1 MNNYLSM
8 DRASEAAAR
17 DLAEVRKLIEGM
29 SAFVTSQ
36 AVQQQQQQS
45 SPQTTTT
52 APATTTTTTASL
64 DRHPTPSYPTSQP
77 QQQPSGSLLQ
87 DTASL
92 MAAAATAA
100 AAVASSSSSSTTVAA
115 PTSAAAAAA
124 AAASPTT
131 TTPAPA
137 TGTTTTT
144 TATPQTTPSA
154 PPNDPYSAQPP
165 ANGIVVQVD
174 HLMYNRVLYFQLSP
188 DATIEPL
195 ITGLRLSFH
204 DTSISGMV
212 LQYKGFDG
220 LWKCLLNRDDSLKR
234 ILKQGFKSQTMLQMR
249 VPREQDLLS
258 VRNKT
263 RELS

>member
-36 AVQQQQQQS
+36 TVQQQQQQQS
-45 SPQTTTT
+45 TPQTTTT
-52 APATTTTTTASL
+52 TTSVPPATNTTTTATTSA
-64 DRHPTPSYPTSQP
+64 DRQSTPSYPTSSQPP
-77 QQQPSGSLLQ
+77 QQQSPSNSLPQ
-87 DTASL
+87 DTAAL
-92 MAAAATAA
+92 MA
-100 AAVASSSSSSTTVAA
+100 
-115 PTSAAAAAA
+115 AAAAAA
-124 AAASPTT
+124 AAASSSTSTPSIPATATT
-131 TTPAPA
+131 GGAPA
-137 TGTTTTT
+137 TTTS
-144 TATPQTTPSA
+144 QTNASSA
-154 PPNDPYSAQPP
+154 PAPDTYSAQQPP

-174 HLMYNRVLYFQLSP
+174 HLMFNRTLYFQLAP

-195 ITGLRLSFH
+195 ITGLRLSFN
-204 DTSISGMV
+204 DNSISGMV

-258 VRNKT
+258 VRIITLLIIDVGSLN
-263 RELS
+263 